1 MNHNIKGLTRTLAVI
16 AGATLLIAACGG
28 GSSSSGRTRNVAL
41 CYADQAEKD
50 AAVSEAQAAFDASF
64 GGNPPPSDDSV
75 PDSSVPDSSVPDTSV
90 PAEETPDTLSSD
102 GGGYRRPAIRH
113 FATVPPTE
121 SGDSVALTDEQLALQ
136 LELQAA
142 EDKQLCESSEG
153 ESAATCTATLTV
165 EGVTDN
171 CDPGDVLISDQGVW
185 VLNDANDAELAR
197 GEADISALS
206 ADNPIVIEISYQIA
220 GQESSDTTT
229 PSETQT
235 IECTGIVSGT
245 LDNPQTLH
253 DCPNGFGISGRS
265 SDGNSVHWGVY
276 DDGGV
281 EITGGEVDIS
291 ALSEENPI
299 FVQISYEIAAQESS
313 DTTVPGNEDC
323 TFTLA
328 QNGMEWACNAPV
340 DIFISGNGGQSN
352 GGVDNYYECSTVG
365 AERSTQSGYE
375 TWDNYSFVVSIN
387 NETIASASYTED
399 EILQAPLPDDVVNE
413 SCEQEPGDYSNLEF
427 SRDFT
432 GYFRQYNFTLSE
444 TQNVIITANSFQD
457 DCSSP
462 ENDPELEIFGGSAPW
477 SKYNDNLVYEDD
489 SSLDGEGNCSAA
501 FFDDELEAG
510 SYFIWV
516 ENDDYD
522 GDDDGNAVVTVNS
535 SIELTPYV
543 WPETPLPATQYS
555 TSFSSYERSYQ
566 FTLTETTDVTFTASS
581 NQSCSPDDLWT
592 DNDGFVTPESYL
604 YTQEAWD
611 NDDDEI
617 IENTVMYGS
626 PTNCAVNIIQ
636 QTLEAGDYVFYA
648 YADDDDSGTITI
660 GSSIP
665 LAAPEDFSF
674 KSMTTVNVSAVQSFD
689 IAVPAGGLWFK
700 AEGNSWQS
708 GDCYNNCVDPYLIL
722 VDENNK
728 TVTYSDDDGET
739 DDNWYASLI
748 ERFLPEG
755 NYRLI
760 ATTYDIFDDGCE
772 DCATDY
778 ELRYGFASKTSAST
792 PEVVLAP
799 TTNNEM
805 PTDLPAP
812 VALPVSGLKSDG
824 SGTSSAAIAEDVS
837 SMVCNSTCIDTLFTN
852 AGITDGTIDITVGDN
867 TVTVKKGQKKAV
879 IPVGDKAKEITAVAK
894 SADGT
899 QQVELTDGLKV
910 IPGEVQQALDSKT
923 TTGVINT
930 SSGSSSKLPYL
941 LVLLVALLGIA
952 AVLNERRKKAVTQ
965 S

>member
-1 MNHNIKGLTRTLAVI
+1 MKLHFRIAALGAVSV
-16 AGATLLIAACGG
+16 LLFAACGG
-28 GSSSSGRTRNVAL
+28 GSSSSGRQRNVAL
-41 CYADQAEKD
+41 CYADQAEKN

-64 GGNPPPSDDSV
+64 GGNPPPSDSV
-75 PDSSVPDSSVPDTSV
+75 APSDSSVPDSSVPDTSV

-102 GGGYRRPAIRH
+102 GGGYRRPAVRH
-113 FATVPPTE
+113 FATVPPSE
-121 SGDSVALTDEQLALQ
+121 PADSVALTDEQLALQ

-142 EDKQLCESSEG
+142 EDKQLCESSDA
-153 ESAATCTATLTV
+153 SADPVQVTCTATVTV

-185 VLNDANDAELAR
+185 VLNDVNDAELAR
-197 GEADISALS
+197 GEVDISALS

-235 IECTGIVSGT
+235 INCTGTVSGT
-245 LDNPQTLH
+245 FDNPGGSS
-253 DCPNGFGISGRS
+253 DCPNPFGISVRS

-328 QNGMEWACNAPV
+328 QNGIEWVCNAP
-340 DIFISGNGGQSN
+340 INISFSANGGGIASSI
-352 GGVDNYYECSTVG
+352 ECST
-365 AERSTQSGYE
+365 QSEVKSNQYGYP
-375 TWDNYSFVVSIN
+375 TWEDYSFVVFIN
-387 NETIASASYTED
+387 QELIATITYEGDAVIQVD
-399 EILQAPLPDDVVNE
+399 LPGDVVNE
-413 SCEQEPGDYSNLEF
+413 SCPKEPGDYSNLEF
-427 SRDFT
+427 SRDFN

-462 ENDPELEIFGGSAPW
+462 DNDPELQIYGGSAPW
-477 SKYNDNLVYEDD
+477 SRYNDNLAYSDD
-489 SSLDGEGNCSAA
+489 NSLEGEGNCSAA

-510 SYFIWV
+510 SYFIRV
-516 ENDDYD
+516 KNAVYD
-522 GDDDGNAVVTVNS
+522 GEDDGNAVVTVNS
-535 SIELTPYV
+535 SIELVPYV

-555 TSFSSYERSYQ
+555 TSFSSSERSYQ
-566 FTLTETTDVTFTASS
+566 FTLTETTEVTFTASS

-604 YTQEAWD
+604 YTQEAWG

-648 YADDDDSGTITI
+648 YADDDDLGTITI
-660 GSSIP
+660 GSSVEIGMSK
-665 LAAPEDFSF
+665 DFSF

-689 IAVPAGGLWFK
+689 IAVPAGGLWFR

-708 GDCYNNCVDPYLIL
+708 EDCERNCVDPYLIL
-722 VDENNK
+722 VDENNE
-728 TVTYSDDDGET
+728 TVEYSDDGGET
-739 DDNWYASLI
+739 ADNWYASLI

-812 VALPVSGLKSDG
+812 VSLPVSGLKSDG
-824 SGTSSAAIAEDVS
+824 SSTTSAAIAEGVS

-852 AGITDGTIDITVGDN
+852 AGITDGTIDITVGGR

-910 IPGEVQQALDSKT
+910 ISSEVQQALDSKT

-941 LVLLVALLGIA
+941 LALLVVLLGAA
-952 AVLNERRKKAVTQ
+952 AVVNARRKKSVTQ
-965 S
+965 N